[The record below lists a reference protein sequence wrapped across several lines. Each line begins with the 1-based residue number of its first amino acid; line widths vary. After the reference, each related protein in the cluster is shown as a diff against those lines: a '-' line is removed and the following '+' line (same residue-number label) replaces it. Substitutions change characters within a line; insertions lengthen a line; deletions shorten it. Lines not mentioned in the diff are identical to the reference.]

1 MRSGDLGSSGSPDPG
16 EFATGNTKRVS
27 KVARNP
33 ARLLSSPIVIQERKP
48 CRLGSPV
55 CPSREPTSISKI
67 FTKRAIEHSI
77 RIRKP
82 RYCGLTAIPRRLTV
96 KNSALLL
103 AVLAVAGVSTLAQ
116 AQTTV
121 SAIHI
126 QTPAYGSNIVSRTT
140 RAVIYAHRSGS
151 TKIDFEGTTLMPS
164 ASGVAKVESK
174 RGAMEIEAEFQGL
187 DKPTSFGTEYLT
199 YVLWAI
205 SPEGRSVNVG
215 EILVGENRR
224 SKLNVTTDLQS
235 FALIVPAEPYYAV
248 RRPSNVVIAENVIR
262 PDTVGTSEAVDAK
275 YELVDRGGYIP
286 TGYHFDP
293 VVLNSKLP
301 LEFFEARNAVRIA
314 QSAGAENYAASS
326 YEKAASQMKRADE
339 MGTMKHVDR
348 KALIS
353 VSREVVQTAD
363 DSREIAVKRIDAD
376 RINADKDREAGKLA
390 NARASTKNEMQGR
403 MNAEAA
409 TADANR
415 CRAEADRATA
425 EAQRQQQNAQAES
438 DRNRAATIGANQAT
452 ADAQQGQRNAEA
464 ESDRNRAAAVGAN
477 QATADA
483 QKGQRNAEAESERNR
498 LAAANSDQQLTQ
510 AVRDREELRA
520 KLLQQFNV
528 IFATR
533 DTARGL
539 IVSMSDVL
547 FDTGKSTLR
556 PIAREKL
563 AKISGIVVAYP
574 DLRLAI
580 EGNTDSVGSDAMN
593 QQLSEHRAGSVRDYL
608 AKENIPAASMTSQGF
623 GKTQPV
629 ASNDTAEGRQQNRRV
644 ELVVSGEVIGTT
656 IGVVSEVL
664 PSTLP

>member
-1 MRSGDLGSSGSPDPG
+1 VKSS
-16 EFATGNTKRVS
+16 A
-27 KVARNP
+27 A
-33 ARLLSSPIVIQERKP
+33 
-48 CRLGSPV
+48 
-55 CPSREPTSISKI
+55 
-67 FTKRAIEHSI
+67 
-77 RIRKP
+77 
-82 RYCGLTAIPRRLTV
+82 
-96 KNSALLL
+96 LL
-103 AVLAVAGVSTLAQ
+103 AVLVCLGASTLAQ
-116 AQTTV
+116 AQTSDSREHNQAPT
-121 SAIHI
+121 
-126 QTPAYGSNIVSRTT
+126 YGVNVVSRTT
-140 RAVIYAHRSGS
+140 RAVKYEHRSGS
-151 TKIDFEGTTLMPS
+151 TKIDFQGTDLMPG
-164 ASGVAKVESK
+164 ASGEATVASK
-174 RGAMEIEAEFQGL
+174 RGAMEIEVEFKGL

-199 YVLWAI
+199 YVMWAI
-205 SPEGRSVNVG
+205 SPEGRSVNLG
-215 EILVGENRR
+215 EVLVGENHR
-224 SKLNVTTDLQS
+224 SKLDVTTDLQA
-235 FALIVPAEPYYAV
+235 FALIVTAEPYYAV
-248 RRPSNVVIAENVIR
+248 RRPSNVVITENMIR

-275 YELVDRGGYIP
+275 YELIDRGGYIP

-314 QSAGAENYAASS
+314 KSAGAENYAVAS
-326 YEKAASQMKRADE
+326 YEKAVRQMKRADDL
-339 MGTMKHVDR
+339 GTMKHIDR

-363 DSREIAVKRIDAD
+363 DSREIAVKHIDAD
-376 RINADKDREAGKLA
+376 RMSADKDREAAKLA
-390 NARASTKNEMQGR
+390 NAQASSRNEMQGR

-415 CRAEADRATA
+415 GRAEADRATA
-425 EAQRQQQNAQAES
+425 EAQRQQQNAMAES
-438 DRNRAATIGANQAT
+438 DRNRAAAAGANQAT

-464 ESDRNRAAAVGAN
+464 ES
-477 QATADA
+477 
-483 QKGQRNAEAESERNR
+483 ERNR
-498 LAAANSDQQLTQ
+498 LAAATSDQQLKQ
-510 AVRDREELRA
+510 AVLDREELRA

-539 IVSMSDVL
+539 IVSLSDVL

-563 AKISGIVVAYP
+563 AKISGIVLAYP

-593 QQLSEHRAGSVRDYL
+593 QQLSEQRAGSVRDYL

-644 ELVVSGEVIGTT
+644 ELVVSGQVIGTT
-656 IGVVSEVL
+656 IGIVSQNL
-664 PSTLP
+664 PLTPRP